1 MEGATTRRIAP
12 RRRGALVVVAA
23 SAVLVLA
30 GLALGAAGDLD
41 PGFDGDGRVT
51 IDYGGADRANDVL
64 VQPDGKVV
72 TAGAEAAGMQ
82 GTFQVSRLNAGGALD
97 IGFGNVSIDFAR
109 APDQAAAVARQP
121 DGRLVVAG
129 QTGDNVAVARLLQDG
144 GLDPSFAAGA
154 SGDDLDPAD
163 GRLEI
168 SYGGSADTGVDG
180 ARDVLV
186 QPDGTIVVAGF
197 SVVPEGSNAVLT
209 QLSASGAITGFGN
222 QFIGFNGG
230 AGARAVTR
238 QADGRLVVAG
248 ITTGANGSD
257 IAVARILPSTGQPDP
272 SFSPGG
278 ADGDGRLV
286 LDLGGSDVAEDAV
299 AQPDGRIVLAGRQQ
313 INAQD
318 VLAIR
323 LSADG
328 SRDAS
333 FDGDGVARVNAADVE
348 SGNAVALQPDGK
360 IVVAGSVGDDHA
372 VVRLQPGGS
381 PDTTFSGD
389 GLQTFGFPGAP
400 SGAALGIALG
410 ADGGL
415 VTAGVVNLNGED
427 VAVARLQGDS
437 AAGGP
442 GGPGATGGPG
452 AGRPPRCGGRAAT
465 IVGTPRKDGL
475 RGTRRADVI
484 AGLGGNDT
492 VTALG
497 GDDLVCGGTGKD
509 LLKGGPGR
517 DRLLGQAGNDRL
529 LGGPGIDRLLG
540 QGGRDAMVG
549 GAGPR
554 DLCLGGLGRDA
565 AACER
570 GRG

>member
-1 MEGATTRRIAP
+1 MALIAAAAALATA
-12 RRRGALVVVAA
+12 
-23 SAVLVLA
+23 A
-30 GLALGAAGDLD
+30 GLALAAPGDLD

-72 TAGAEAAGMQ
+72 TAGEQMSGPQ
-82 GTFQVSRLNAGGALD
+82 GTFRVSRLNAGGTLD
-97 IGFGNVSIDFAR
+97 IGFGNVEIDFAR
-109 APDQAAAVARQP
+109 APDRALAVARQP

-129 QTGDNVAVARLLQDG
+129 STGENVAVARLLTDG
-144 GLDPSFAAGA
+144 QLDPSFAPGA

-168 SYGGSADTGVDG
+168 SYGGSADTGIDG

-186 QPDGTIVVAGF
+186 QPDGTIVVAG
-197 SVVPEGSNAVLT
+197 SSSVPEGSNAVVT
-209 QLSASGAITGFGN
+209 QLSASGAIIGFGN

-230 AGARAVTR
+230 AGARAVAR
-238 QADGRLVVAG
+238 QADGKIVVAG

-257 IAVARILPSTGQPDP
+257 MAVARILPGTGQLDP

-278 ADGDGRLV
+278 AGGDGDGRLV
-286 LDLGGSDVAEDAV
+286 LDLGGSDVAEDALL
-299 AQPDGRIVLAGRQQ
+299 QPDGKLLIAGRRQ
-313 INAQD
+313 IAEQD
-318 VLAIR
+318 LLAVR
-323 LSADG
+323 LTADG
-328 SRDAS
+328 ARDPG
-333 FDGDGVARVNAADVE
+333 FGENGVARVNAAVTE
-348 SGNAVALQPDGK
+348 SGNAVALQADGK
-360 IVVAGSVGDDHA
+360 IVVAGSVDANHA
-372 VVRLQPGGS
+372 VARLQPGGS

-400 SGAALGIALG
+400 SGAAWGLALA
-410 ADGGL
+410 ADGGV
-415 VTAGVVNLNGED
+415 VTAGVVDINSGD
-427 VAVARLQGDS
+427 VSVARLQGDPGGGGP
-437 AAGGP
+437 GGP
-442 GGPGATGGPG
+442 GGPGA
-452 AGRPPRCGGRAAT
+452 AGRPPRCGGKPAT
-465 IVGTPRKDGL
+465 IVGTPRRDRLK
-475 RGTRRADVI
+475 GTRRADVV
-484 AGLGGNDT
+484 AALGGDDT

-497 GDDLVCGGTGKD
+497 GNDVVCGGAGRD
-509 LLKGGPGR
+509 VLKGGPGK

-540 QGGRDAMVG
+540 QAGRDALLG

-554 DLCLGGLGRDA
+554 DLCVGGAGRDR